1 MTLRL
6 TPIHRALHG
15 PNLILG
21 GECEPVL
28 ITAIICAGVAVSAL
42 NLVAIGVGGLVW
54 LVATF
59 VLRMMAKA
67 DPYMSKV
74 YLRQRRTS
82 RTPGR
87 ERRFPKERHSFAGTD

>member
-6 TPIHRALHG
+6 TPIHRALHR

-21 GECEPVL
+21 GEREPVL

-42 NLVAIGVGGLVW
+42 NLVAIGIGGLVW
-54 LVATF
+54 LVAAF
-59 VLRMMAKA
+59 CLRTMAKA

-74 YLRQRRTS
+74 YRRQLGFPAYLPARSRPARR
-82 RTPGR
+82 
-87 ERRFPKERHSFAGTD
+87 D

>member
-1 MTLRL
+1 VLL
-6 TPIHRALHG
+6 LHVHRPSAA
-15 PNLILG
+15 
-21 GECEPVL
+21 CSYK
-28 ITAIICAGVAVSAL
+28 VSAL